1 MEVKTMKALRT
12 VVIQVASKGL
22 MEKIPVVQADSGRSI
37 DFVITD
43 MTIPTGAAARLYALK
58 PDKTEVYNNCVIN
71 NKVISVDLTTQI
83 LAVVGKVSCQVQIVS
98 ENDIVTTFEFSLVVD
113 RNIISNSAIESK
125 DEFMAL
131 MEAINEVEELK
142 TKNIET
148 IPITFTQAAVRE
160 NINTGEIFSTILGK
174 IKKYFAD
181 LKAVAFTGDYS
192 DLSNTPIIGNAAS
205 QAVADNLTTAVS
217 GSVLD
222 ARQGKVLNDKI
233 TVVDTTVSEI
243 NDNLTPVVLYENWSG
258 TTAAN
263 LSDNIT
269 NYGKLEIQLVRGAAQ
284 AFFSTICIGPKAGQV
299 HAVNTNYYLG
309 NILRFYSALLTLA
322 DNKITLGSEYYYNFG
337 AESGNG
343 SGFVITKVVGYKI

>member
-1 MEVKTMKALRT
+1 MKALRT

-98 ENDIVTTFEFSLVVD
+98 GNDIVTTFEFSLVVD

-142 TKNIET
+142 TNGLKGDTGPQGLKGDTGPQGPKGDTGSIENIET
-148 IPITFTQAAVRE
+148 VPITFSQATVRA
-160 NINTGEIFSTILGK
+160 NINTGEIFSVILGK
-174 IKKYFAD
+174 IKKYFTD
-181 LKAVAFTGDYS
+181 LKAVAFTGNYS

-205 QAVADNLTTAVS
+205 QAVADNLTTTVS

-243 NDNLTPVVLYENWSG
+243 NDNLIKSVTVSLGSYTIAAGSYHSGFDVPYTPPAGYTVIGFTPQLPSRYTAAIRYTGGTFNGTLFNSTSG
-258 TTAAN
+258 TGT
-263 LSDNIT
+263 
-269 NYGKLEIQLVRGAAQ
+269 YGV
-284 AFFSTICIGPKAGQV
+284 SV
-299 HAVNTNYYLG
+299 MV
-309 NILRFYSALLTLA
+309 ILLKT
-322 DNKITLGSEYYYNFG
+322 
-337 AESGNG
+337 
-343 SGFVITKVVGYKI
+343 